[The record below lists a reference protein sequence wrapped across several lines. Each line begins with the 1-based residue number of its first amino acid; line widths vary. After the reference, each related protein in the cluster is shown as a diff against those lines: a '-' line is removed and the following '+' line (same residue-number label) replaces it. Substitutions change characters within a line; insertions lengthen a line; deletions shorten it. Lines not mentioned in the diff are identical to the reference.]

1 MYQHIKQHMY
11 KKSNIWL
18 LVIISIVIFNIV
30 NRSPIDCASSDS
42 RWTLLTAQSIIE
54 NNTLKLNKYIGTKGE
69 YTIKKGGKLGYGIDD
84 VDGNLYNFFP
94 LGSSL
99 SSLPFVWVE
108 RQIFDKH
115 MKIHSQNR
123 LVQKEIAAFVAV
135 GIFIL
140 LYLIASFYMSSKWS
154 ILVATLF
161 WLGTALSST
170 LGAGL
175 WSHTFAIFYAL
186 ISIYLV
192 LKIIKEDR
200 DGYWIFLSFTLFM
213 AYLSRPTMSLLSV
226 TLIIYLFFN
235 HKKIIAL
242 KSALLVFL
250 FLGLFVLYS
259 LSEFNQILPS
269 YYMPKRLSG
278 GDFGLALM
286 VNTFSPSRGLFVFS
300 PFLLLFFIRFKDLY
314 RVFREDIT
322 LLIILIWI
330 IVHLIIISKFPHWS
344 GGWCYGPRFMSD
356 VLPAIYLIFVILLS
370 YIFKREYIKYKKII
384 SIFLILSISFS
395 IYAHAIMGLFSSNC
409 AILWNRFPTKD
420 HALYFDWNYPQFL
433 HTNNMHDRRLI
444 KYKLKTINSLPI
456 DKEIK
461 TDNKN
466 MIYIRWLLKKDKA
479 LSMGKRSK
487 IVFKIDKQNIKE
499 GKLKLNFSTFGKQNI
514 NLYLNDHKLNG
525 KILNSKPAKMRYW
538 KNIDIVYDFNPNH
551 MLNGKNVLLF
561 VLPNAVVPSDGSNPN
576 ELSIALK
583 TLRIE

>member
-1 MYQHIKQHMY
+1 MYQHIKHMY
-11 KKSNIWL
+11 KNSNVWL

-42 RWTLLTAQSIIE
+42 KWTLLTTQSIIE
-54 NNTLKLNKYIGTKGE
+54 NNTLQLNKYIGTKGS
-69 YTIKKGGKLGYGIDD
+69 YTIKKGDKLGYSIDAI
-84 VDGNLYNFFP
+84 DGNLYSLFP

-108 RQIFDKH
+108 TQIFDKY

-140 LYLIASFYMSSKWS
+140 LYLIASFYISSKWS

-161 WLGTALSST
+161 WLGTSLSST

-175 WSHTFAIFYAL
+175 WSHTFAILYAF

-200 DGYWIFLSFTLFM
+200 DGYWIFLGFTLFM
-213 AYLSRPTMSLLSV
+213 AYLTRPTMSLLSV

-235 HKKIIAL
+235 HKKAVAL
-242 KSALLVFL
+242 KSSLLVFL

-259 LSEFNQILPS
+259 LSEFNQILPN

-286 VNTFSPSRGLFVFS
+286 ANTFSPSRGLFVFS
-300 PFLLLFFIRFKDLY
+300 PFLLLFFIGFKDLY
-314 RVFREDIT
+314 RVFRENIT

-344 GGWCYGPRFMSD
+344 GGWCYGSRFMSD
-356 VLPAIYLIFVILLS
+356 VLPAIYLIFIILLS
-370 YIFKREYIKYKKII
+370 YIFKTGNIKKRIVV

-395 IYAHAIMGLFSSNC
+395 IYSNAIMGLFSNNC
-409 AILWNRFPTKD
+409 AVLWNKFPTRD
-420 HALYFDWNYPQFL
+420 YELYFDWKYPQFL
-433 HTNNMHDRRLI
+433 HTDNMHDRRLV
-444 KYKLKTINSLPI
+444 KYKMKIIKSLPI

-461 TDNKN
+461 SNNENLIFVKW
-466 MIYIRWLLKKDKA
+466 ILQKDKA
-479 LSMGKRSK
+479 LSIGKKSK
-487 IVFKIDKQNIKE
+487 IIFKVDKQDIKK
-499 GKLKLNFSTFGKQNI
+499 GKLKLNFSTFGKQRVT
-514 NLYLNDHKLNG
+514 LYLNDHILNG
-525 KILNSKPAKMRYW
+525 KVVNSKPDKMTYW
-538 KNIDIVYDFNPNH
+538 KDIDMVYDFKLDD
-551 MLNGKNVLLF
+551 MLDGKNTLLF
-561 VLPNAVVPSDGSNPN
+561 ILPDASVPGGGNPN
-576 ELSIALK
+576 ELSIILK
-583 TLRIE
+583 TLRVE